1 MAASGVPAHY
11 RLGKP
16 VPERR
21 SPGAARKRKQ
31 SRVAARL
38 LALSQT
44 YGLASREMSL
54 IAVVTRPATVR

>member
-1 MAASGVPAHY
+1 
-11 RLGKP
+11 
-16 VPERR
+16 
-21 SPGAARKRKQ
+21 
-31 SRVAARL
+31 VAARL